1 MPGQMKLKREILF
14 PWLHNQKECGAKG
27 AFTMSSKRPLI
38 LKDESG
44 VALVIALVMIVIL
57 TLIGLASTYTST
69 FEMKLSGNKRG
80 TTDAFY
86 AADSGVEVTVANIE
100 NFSLPGK
107 YVDNKYDPFTDPSNP
122 NPTKAKVVI
131 QYDTTQEGSP
141 RGSGFSAISFEYRH
155 FLIDSTGHDQADM
168 GLIKSACEVEEK
180 VVRLVP
186 TLQGGY

>member
-1 MPGQMKLKREILF
+1 MPKKLVY
-14 PWLHNQKECGAKG
+14 P
-27 AFTMSSKRPLI
+27 
-38 LKDESG
+38 LKDQSG
-44 VALVIALVMIVIL
+44 VALVLALVMIVIL

-86 AADSGVEVTVANIE
+86 AADSGVQVVTANVD

-107 YVDNKYDPFTDPSNP
+107 YVDNKYNPFTDPNNP
-122 NPTKAKVVI
+122 NPTKAKVLI

-141 RGSGFSAISFEYRH
+141 RGSGFSAISFEFKH
-155 FLIDSTGHDQADM
+155 FVIDSKGEDQMDA
-168 GLIKSACEVEEK
+168 GLVKSASEIEEK

>member
-1 MPGQMKLKREILF
+1 M
-14 PWLHNQKECGAKG
+14 AKK
-27 AFTMSSKRPLI
+27 MVNP
-38 LKDESG
+38 LKDQSG
-44 VALVIALVMIVIL
+44 VALVLALVMIVIL

-86 AADSGVEVTVANIE
+86 AADSGAQVVTANVD
-100 NFSLPGK
+100 NFSLPGR
-107 YVDNKYDPFTDPSNP
+107 YVDNKYDPFTDPNNP
-122 NPTKAKVVI
+122 NPTKAKVLI

-141 RGSGFSAISFEYRH
+141 RGSGFSAISFEYKH
-155 FLIDSTGHDQADM
+155 FVIDSKGEDQLD
-168 GLIKSACEVEEK
+168 LSLVKSSAEIEQK

>member
-1 MPGQMKLKREILF
+1 MPKKLLY
-14 PWLHNQKECGAKG
+14 P
-27 AFTMSSKRPLI
+27 
-38 LKDESG
+38 LKDQSG
-44 VALVIALVMIVIL
+44 VALVLALVMIVIL

-86 AADSGVEVTVANIE
+86 AADSGVQVVTANVD

-107 YVDNKYDPFTDPSNP
+107 YVDNKYNPFTDPNNP
-122 NPTKAKVVI
+122 NPTKAKVLI

-141 RGSGFSAISFEYRH
+141 RGSGFSAISFEFKH
-155 FLIDSTGHDQADM
+155 FVIDSKGEDQLDLN
-168 GLIKSACEVEEK
+168 LIKSAAEIEQK

>member
-1 MPGQMKLKREILF
+1 
-14 PWLHNQKECGAKG
+14 
-27 AFTMSSKRPLI
+27 MSKKMVYPV
-38 LKDESG
+38 KDQSG
-44 VALVIALVMIVIL
+44 FALVLALIMIVIL

-86 AADSGVEVTVANIE
+86 AADSGIQVVVANVD

-107 YVDNKYDPFTDPSNP
+107 YVDNKYNPFTDSKNP
-122 NPTKAKVVI
+122 NPTNAKVVI

-141 RGSGFSAISFEYRH
+141 RGAGFSAISFEFRH
-155 FLIDSTGHDQADM
+155 FVIDSKGEDQMDA
-168 GLIKSACEVEEK
+168 GLVKSGSEIEEK

>member
-1 MPGQMKLKREILF
+1 MPKKIGY
-14 PWLHNQKECGAKG
+14 P
-27 AFTMSSKRPLI
+27 
-38 LKDESG
+38 LKDQSG
-44 VALVIALVMIVIL
+44 VALVLALIMIVIL

-86 AADSGVEVTVANIE
+86 AADSGVEVVVANVQ
-100 NFSLPGK
+100 NFDLPGK
-107 YVDNKYDPFTDPSNP
+107 YVDNKYDPFTDPNNP
-122 NPTKAKVVI
+122 NPTKAEVLI

-141 RGSGFSAISFEYRH
+141 RGSGFSAISFEFKH
-155 FLIDSTGHDQADM
+155 FLIDSKGHDQMDVS
-168 GLIKSACEVEEK
+168 LVKSASEIEQK

>member
-1 MPGQMKLKREILF
+1 MPKKIVN
-14 PWLHNQKECGAKG
+14 P
-27 AFTMSSKRPLI
+27 I
-38 LKDESG
+38 KDQSG
-44 VALVIALVMIVIL
+44 VALVLALIMIVIL

-86 AADSGVEVTVANIE
+86 AADSGVQVIVANVD

-107 YVDNKYDPFTDPSNP
+107 YVDNKYDPFTDPNNP
-122 NPTKAKVVI
+122 NPTKANVLI

-155 FLIDSTGHDQADM
+155 FVIDSKGQDQLD
-168 GLIKSACEVEEK
+168 LSLVKSACEIEQK

>member
-1 MPGQMKLKREILF
+1 
-14 PWLHNQKECGAKG
+14 
-27 AFTMSSKRPLI
+27 MSKKMVCP
-38 LKDESG
+38 LKDQSG
-44 VALVIALVMIVIL
+44 VALVLALVMIVIL

-86 AADSGVEVTVANIE
+86 AADSGIQVVVANVD

-107 YVDNKYDPFTDPSNP
+107 YDDNKYDPFTDPKNP
-122 NPTKAKVVI
+122 NPTKAKVLI

-141 RGSGFSAISFEYRH
+141 RGSGFSAISFEFRH
-155 FLIDSTGHDQADM
+155 FVIDSKGQDQMDV
-168 GLIKSACEVEEK
+168 GLVKSASEIEEK

>member
-1 MPGQMKLKREILF
+1 M
-14 PWLHNQKECGAKG
+14 AKK
-27 AFTMSSKRPLI
+27 MVSP
-38 LKDESG
+38 LKDQSG
-44 VALVIALVMIVIL
+44 VALVLALVMIVIL

-86 AADSGVEVTVANIE
+86 AADSGVQVITANVD
-100 NFSLPGK
+100 NFSLPGR
-107 YVDNKYDPFTDPSNP
+107 YVDNKYDPFTDPNNP
-122 NPTKAKVVI
+122 NPTKAKVLI

-141 RGSGFSAISFEYRH
+141 RGSGFSAISFEYKH
-155 FLIDSTGHDQADM
+155 FVIDSKGEDQLD
-168 GLIKSACEVEEK
+168 LSLVKSSAEIEQK

>member
-1 MPGQMKLKREILF
+1 M
-14 PWLHNQKECGAKG
+14 AKK
-27 AFTMSSKRPLI
+27 MVNP
-38 LKDESG
+38 LKDQSG
-44 VALVIALVMIVIL
+44 VALVLALVMIVIL

-86 AADSGVEVTVANIE
+86 AADSGVQVITANVD

-107 YVDNKYDPFTDPSNP
+107 YVDNKYDPFTDPGNP
-122 NPTKAKVVI
+122 NPTKAKVLI

-141 RGSGFSAISFEYRH
+141 RGSGFSAISFEYKH
-155 FLIDSTGHDQADM
+155 FVIDSKGEDQLD
-168 GLIKSACEVEEK
+168 LSLVKSSAEIEQK

>member
-1 MPGQMKLKREILF
+1 
-14 PWLHNQKECGAKG
+14 
-27 AFTMSSKRPLI
+27 MSSKAHFI
-38 LKDESG
+38 LKDQSG
-44 VALVIALVMIVIL
+44 VALVIALVMIVVL

-86 AADSGVEVTVANIE
+86 AADSGVQVTVANIE

-107 YVDNKYDPFTDPSNP
+107 YVDNKYNPFKDSSNP
-122 NPTKAKVVI
+122 NPTNAKVII

-141 RGSGFSAISFEYRH
+141 RGSGFSAISFEYKH
-155 FLIDSTGHDQADM
+155 FLIDSTGQDQTELN
-168 GLIKSACEVEEK
+168 LIKSACTIEEK

>member
-1 MPGQMKLKREILF
+1 
-14 PWLHNQKECGAKG
+14 
-27 AFTMSSKRPLI
+27 MSKKMLYP
-38 LKDESG
+38 LKDQSG
-44 VALVIALVMIVIL
+44 VALVLALIMIVIL

-86 AADSGVEVTVANIE
+86 AADSGVQVVTANVD

-107 YVDNKYDPFTDPSNP
+107 YVDNKYDPFSDPKNP
-122 NPTKAKVVI
+122 NPTKANVLI

-141 RGSGFSAISFEYRH
+141 RGSGFSAISFEFKH
-155 FLIDSTGHDQADM
+155 FVIDSKGQDQLD
-168 GLIKSACEVEEK
+168 LNLVKSAAEIEQK

>member
-1 MPGQMKLKREILF
+1 MSKKILY
-14 PWLHNQKECGAKG
+14 P
-27 AFTMSSKRPLI
+27 
-38 LKDESG
+38 LKDQSG
-44 VALVIALVMIVIL
+44 VALVLALIMIVIL

-86 AADSGVEVTVANIE
+86 AADSGVQVIVANVE

-107 YVDNKYDPFTDPSNP
+107 YVDNKYDPFTDPNNP
-122 NPTKAKVVI
+122 NPTKAKVLV

-141 RGSGFSAISFEYRH
+141 RGSGFSAISFEFKH
-155 FLIDSTGHDQADM
+155 FVIDSIGQDQMDIS
-168 GLIKSACEVEEK
+168 LVKSASEIEQK

>member
-1 MPGQMKLKREILF
+1 MAKRMVY
-14 PWLHNQKECGAKG
+14 P
-27 AFTMSSKRPLI
+27 
-38 LKDESG
+38 LKDQSG
-44 VALVIALVMIVIL
+44 VALVLALVMIVIL

-86 AADSGVEVTVANIE
+86 AADSGVQVVVANVD

-107 YVDNKYDPFTDPSNP
+107 YVDNKYDPFTDPKNP
-122 NPTKAKVVI
+122 NPTKANVVV
-131 QYDTTQEGSP
+131 QFDTTQEGSP
-141 RGSGFSAISFEYRH
+141 RGSGFSAISFEFRH
-155 FLIDSTGHDQADM
+155 FVIDSKGQDQLD
-168 GLIKSACEVEEK
+168 LSLLKSSAEIEQK

>member
-1 MPGQMKLKREILF
+1 M
-14 PWLHNQKECGAKG
+14 AK
-27 AFTMSSKRPLI
+27 KIVNPV
-38 LKDESG
+38 KDQSG
-44 VALVIALVMIVIL
+44 VALVMALIMIVIL

-86 AADSGVEVTVANIE
+86 AADSGVQVIVANVD

-107 YVDNKYDPFTDPSNP
+107 YVDNKYDPFTDPGNP
-122 NPTKAKVVI
+122 NPTHAEVI
-131 QYDTTQEGSP
+131 IQFDTTQEGSP
-141 RGSGFSAISFEYRH
+141 RGSGFSAISFEFRH
-155 FLIDSTGHDQADM
+155 FVIDSKGQDQLD
-168 GLIKSACEVEEK
+168 LSLVKSAAEIEQK

>member
-1 MPGQMKLKREILF
+1 MLK
-14 PWLHNQKECGAKG
+14 N
-27 AFTMSSKRPLI
+27 
-38 LKDESG
+38 ESG
-44 VALVIALVMIVIL
+44 VALVLALVMIVIL

-80 TTDAFY
+80 STDAFY
-86 AADSGVEVTVANIE
+86 AADSGVQVTVANIE

-122 NPTKAKVVI
+122 NPTKAKVLI

-141 RGSGFSAISFEYRH
+141 RGSGFSALNFEFRH
-155 FLIDSTGHDQADM
+155 FVIDSTGRDQM
-168 GLIKSACEVEEK
+168 ELGLIKSACKIEEK
-180 VVRLVP
+180 VVRIVP

>member
-1 MPGQMKLKREILF
+1 MPSKALF
-14 PWLHNQKECGAKG
+14 
-27 AFTMSSKRPLI
+27 I
-38 LKDESG
+38 LKDQSG
-44 VALVIALVMIVIL
+44 VALVIALVMIVVL

-86 AADSGVEVTVANIE
+86 AADSGIQVTLANIE

-107 YVDNKYDPFTDPSNP
+107 YVDNKYDPFTDPSNH
-122 NPTKAKVVI
+122 NTTNAKVII
-131 QYDTTQEGSP
+131 QFDTTQEGSP
-141 RGSGFSAISFEYRH
+141 RGSGFSAISFEYKH
-155 FLIDSTGHDQADM
+155 FLIDSTGRDQTDI
-168 GLIKSACEVEEK
+168 GLMRSACEVEEK

>member
-1 MPGQMKLKREILF
+1 MPKKIVN
-14 PWLHNQKECGAKG
+14 P
-27 AFTMSSKRPLI
+27 I
-38 LKDESG
+38 KDQSG
-44 VALVIALVMIVIL
+44 VALVLALIMIVIL

-86 AADSGVEVTVANIE
+86 AADSGVQVIVANVD

-107 YVDNKYDPFTDPSNP
+107 YVDNNKYDPFTDPNNP
-122 NPTKAKVVI
+122 NPTKAKVLI

-141 RGSGFSAISFEYRH
+141 RGSGFSAIGFEFRH
-155 FLIDSTGHDQADM
+155 FVIDSKGQDQLD
-168 GLIKSACEVEEK
+168 LSLVKSACEIEQK

>member
-1 MPGQMKLKREILF
+1 MVCP
-14 PWLHNQKECGAKG
+14 
-27 AFTMSSKRPLI
+27 
-38 LKDESG
+38 LKDQSG
-44 VALVIALVMIVIL
+44 VALVLALVMIVIL

-86 AADSGVEVTVANIE
+86 AADSGIQVVVANVD

-107 YVDNKYDPFTDPSNP
+107 YDDNKYDPFTDPKNP
-122 NPTKAKVVI
+122 NPTKAKVLI

-141 RGSGFSAISFEYRH
+141 RGSGFSAISFEFRH
-155 FLIDSTGHDQADM
+155 FVIDSKGQDQMDA
-168 GLIKSACEVEEK
+168 GLVKSASEIEEK

>member
-1 MPGQMKLKREILF
+1 MLHPLQAEEVPKGVSDMSRKICF
-14 PWLHNQKECGAKG
+14 PLGDQ
-27 AFTMSSKRPLI
+27 
-38 LKDESG
+38 SG
-44 VALVIALVMIVIL
+44 VALVIALIMIVVL
-57 TLIGLASTYTST
+57 TLIGLASTYTSI
-69 FEMKLSGNKRG
+69 FEIKLSGNKRG

-86 AADSGVEVTVANIE
+86 AADSGLQVVVANVE

-107 YVDNKYDPFTDPSNP
+107 YVDNKYDPFTDPANP

-155 FLIDSTGHDQADM
+155 FVIDSKGQDQMD
-168 GLIKSACEVEEK
+168 LSFVKSACELEEK

>member
-1 MPGQMKLKREILF
+1 MPKKMVN
-14 PWLHNQKECGAKG
+14 P
-27 AFTMSSKRPLI
+27 
-38 LKDESG
+38 LKDQSG
-44 VALVIALVMIVIL
+44 VALVLALVMIVIL

-86 AADSGVEVTVANIE
+86 AADSGVQVVTANVD
-100 NFSLPGK
+100 NFSLTGK
-107 YVDNKYDPFTDPSNP
+107 YVDNKYDPFTDPNNP
-122 NPTKAKVVI
+122 NPTKAKVLI

-141 RGSGFSAISFEYRH
+141 RGSGFSAISFEYKH
-155 FLIDSTGHDQADM
+155 FVIDSKGEDQLD
-168 GLIKSACEVEEK
+168 LSLVKSTAEIEQK

>member
-1 MPGQMKLKREILF
+1 
-14 PWLHNQKECGAKG
+14 
-27 AFTMSSKRPLI
+27 MSKKMVYP
-38 LKDESG
+38 LKDQSG
-44 VALVIALVMIVIL
+44 VALVLALVMIVIL

-86 AADSGVEVTVANIE
+86 AADSGVQVVTANVD
-100 NFSLPGK
+100 NFSLPRK
-107 YVDNKYDPFTDPSNP
+107 YVDNKYNPFTDPKNP

-141 RGSGFSAISFEYRH
+141 RGSGFSAISFEFKH
-155 FLIDSTGHDQADM
+155 FVIDSKGEDQLD
-168 GLIKSACEVEEK
+168 LSLVKSSCEIEEK

>member
-1 MPGQMKLKREILF
+1 MPKKLLY
-14 PWLHNQKECGAKG
+14 P
-27 AFTMSSKRPLI
+27 
-38 LKDESG
+38 LKDQSG
-44 VALVIALVMIVIL
+44 VALVLALVMIVIL

-86 AADSGVEVTVANIE
+86 AADSGVQVVTANVD

-107 YVDNKYDPFTDPSNP
+107 YVDNKYDPFTDPNNP
-122 NPTKAKVVI
+122 NPTKANVLI

-141 RGSGFSAISFEYRH
+141 RGSGFSAISFEFKH
-155 FLIDSTGHDQADM
+155 FVIDSKGQDQLD
-168 GLIKSACEVEEK
+168 LSLVKSAAEIEQK

>member
-1 MPGQMKLKREILF
+1 MDYP
-14 PWLHNQKECGAKG
+14 
-27 AFTMSSKRPLI
+27 
-38 LKDESG
+38 LKDQSG
-44 VALVIALVMIVIL
+44 VALVLALVMIVIL

-86 AADSGVEVTVANIE
+86 AADSGVQVVTANVD

-107 YVDNKYDPFTDPSNP
+107 YVDNKYNPFTDPKNP
-122 NPTKAKVVI
+122 NPTKAKVLI

-141 RGSGFSAISFEYRH
+141 RGSGFSAISFEFKH
-155 FLIDSTGHDQADM
+155 FVIDSKGEDQLDLN
-168 GLIKSACEVEEK
+168 LIKSAAEIEQK